1 VTVQIAACDPAS
13 SAARAMG
20 EALWE
25 EIQRRYGF
33 TAPYPFDPADYAGP
47 VGGFWIALLDDRPV
61 GSVALAE
68 RADGDAE
75 LDVMYVAP
83 DARGAGVAQAL
94 LAALEEHA
102 RSRGVRRLVLRARA
116 RPTGVARVEFELA
129 GRDGGTEVIQSERPI
144 EGPPARLHNP
154 VQDWLIDRRNR
165 EGLRRLKQLVERR

>member
-1 VTVQIAACDPAS
+1 MTVQIAACDPAS

-102 RSRGVRRLVLRARA
+102 RSRGVRRLVLRAGEPQPEAMRFYA
-116 RPTGVARVEFELA
+116 AAGFTRIPVFGKWVEDPTSICLA
-129 GRDGGTEVIQSERPI
+129 KPVGG
-144 EGPPARLHNP
+144 
-154 VQDWLIDRRNR
+154 
-165 EGLRRLKQLVERR
+165 

>member
-1 VTVQIAACDPAS
+1 VQIAACDPAS

-61 GSVALAE
+61 ADR
-68 RADGDAE
+68 RARRAGGRRRGA
-75 LDVMYVAP
+75 DVMYVAP
-83 DARGAGVAQAL
+83 DAREPRAQAL

-102 RSRGVRRLVLRARA
+102 RSRGFRRLCCGPRAAAGGDALLPAAAGFTRIPCSA
-116 RPTGVARVEFELA
+116 SGWRTATSICLA
-129 GRDGGTEVIQSERPI
+129 KPVGG
-144 EGPPARLHNP
+144 
-154 VQDWLIDRRNR
+154 
-165 EGLRRLKQLVERR
+165 